1 MTEQVKINGIRL
13 NKNYAQ
19 VTHAYTDRQ
28 NQSCVPLY
36 QALASNGIN
45 LVSMSLSTI
54 DNKSFVSGTIAS
66 KHFKQVSCQNEYWNC
81 HTNVCIISIYPHH
94 YRLQPL
100 GVLLSLIGR
109 QKVPFQC
116 LISSNAMLTFVV
128 AQTDCDAVI
137 DILSKNFDLPESHVP
152 FEQKENEELT
162 QFLKKKYP
170 ETRATYVEKRIKTY
184 GITLESDLHLWSY
197 LFSFDQLAEYGQEIQ
212 SRKDKKDKF
221 FFVSAVMATPA
232 QIHLFLVTKK
242 SPGIPAPQ
250 ACAAE
255 LISFHGPHF
264 GDRHSIISRALN
276 CLSKK
281 SIRVLQTGCTGA
293 SIGIILPEGK
303 GKEAKRALKDVFE
316 IP

>member
-1 MTEQVKINGIRL
+1 MMEKVKINGIRL
-13 NKNYAQ
+13 NKNYVQA
-19 VTHAYTDRQ
+19 THAYSDRQ

-36 QALASNGIN
+36 QALASDRIN
-45 LVSMSLSTI
+45 LVSMTLSTFG
-54 DNKSFVSGTIAS
+54 NQSFVSGTIAS
-66 KHFKQVSCQNEYWNC
+66 KHFGQVSCQNGYWNC
-81 HTNVCIISIYPHH
+81 HKNVCTISIYPHH

-100 GVLLSLIGR
+100 GFLLYLLGI
-109 QKVPFQC
+109 QKVPFHC

-128 AQTDCDAVI
+128 AQTDCDTVI

-152 FEQKENEELT
+152 FEQKENEMLT

-170 ETRATYVEKRIKTY
+170 ETRATYVEEKIKTY
-184 GITLESDLHLWSY
+184 GITLVSDLHLSSY
-197 LFSFDQLAEYGQEIQ
+197 LFSFDQLAEYGQMIQ
-212 SRKDKKDKF
+212 SRDDKKDKF
-221 FFVSAVMATPA
+221 LFVSAIMATST

-242 SPGIPAPQ
+242 SLDIPAPQ
-250 ACAAE
+250 TCAAE

-264 GDRHSIISRALN
+264 GDRHSIISRALH
-276 CLSKK
+276 CLSEK

-293 SIGIILPEGK
+293 SIGIVLPEGR